1 MICGMHQALYMRNCY
16 WTTCAGSGAD
26 GEFVWTVIMWAC

>member
-1 MICGMHQALYMRNCY
+1 MICDMYQALYLKNYY

-26 GEFVWTVIMWAC
+26 GEFI